1 MGERD
6 VGGQIA
12 AYVQMTKM
20 DLKGT
25 SFCLFLFALTL
36 GCSAGVTS
44 EQTGQRWLYFLADG
58 ETKKIVIISRLGK
71 PSAQFQGGRILT
83 YRLKIDHKGVLRPV
97 SQSLEEFVIDRK
109 LYDVNS
115 MYSLVLIFDEK
126 EILRRHSL
134 VNIIP

>member
-1 MGERD
+1 
-6 VGGQIA
+6 
-12 AYVQMTKM
+12 M

-25 SFCLFLFALTL
+25 SICLFLFALTL
-36 GCSAGVTS
+36 GCSPEVTS
-44 EQTGQRWLYFLADG
+44 EQTEQRWLYFLADG

-97 SQSLEEFVIDRK
+97 SQSLEEFFIDRK
-109 LYDVNS
+109 LFDVNS